1 MADFISGLLGMG
13 DEDPMQ
19 RAKNAGLLGLGASL
33 LQAGAP
39 SLTPQSLGA
48 ALGQGVM
55 AGQQMSGQAMQQA
68 RQQQIQKEMMGTMS
82 GAQGGDT
89 AARIAQLQ
97 KMALLDPKNQAA
109 YLKIAEQLQGKSPT
123 FTGEVSNA
131 AMALF
136 GTNDVSKLTPEQRSQ
151 VMAAAE
157 QAQLRRAQA
166 GRTSI
171 QNIVGGPSLSPF
183 ETERDKAFAKDA
195 QEWMSGGGQDTTG
208 QLAQLATVI
217 RSLESGEPLTGA
229 AVAIQPDLLLAL
241 TNPKA
246 LQTRELVEEVV
257 QRNLRAVLGAQFTE
271 KEGERLISRAFNP
284 KLKPEENA
292 SRVRRLFLQMASSAQ
307 QKQAMVDYANKN
319 GTLRGFQ
326 GKMPSMSDFFAAIE
340 GGEPSAPPTRTAPTA
355 PLAAPPVTPAA
366 PVRRQRFNPATG
378 QLEDM

>member
-68 RQQQIQKEMMGTMS
+68 RQQQIQQEMMGTMS

-109 YLKIAEQLQGKSPT
+109 YLKIAEQLQGKAPT

-136 GTNDVSKLTPEQRSQ
+136 GTNDVSKLTPEQRQ
-151 VMAAAE
+151 QAVAAAE
-157 QAQLRRAQA
+157 QSRNRTAKAGAAAAPVVNVKYGEGFGTKLAGAQVEMIANSQASAQGA
-166 GRTSI
+166 
-171 QNIVGGPSLSPF
+171 
-183 ETERDKAFAKDA
+183 A
-195 QEWMSGGGQDTTG
+195 DT
-208 QLAQLATVI
+208 LATVSSMLPVVDEAFTGPGSTI
-217 RSLESGEPLTGA
+217 QVALARIGQKIGVGGANQSETLQNTAQLIKGA
-229 AVAIQPDLLLAL
+229 AQLELDAAAKMRGQGAITENERKILQRAASVDPTELTQAEIKQVLNIIQKSSTTRISQHNSLLGRFIETQPEMERQ
-241 TNPKA
+241 
-246 LQTRELVEEVV
+246 LQLY
-257 QRNLRAVLGAQFTE
+257 
-271 KEGERLISRAFNP
+271 
-284 KLKPEENA
+284 
-292 SRVRRLFLQMASSAQ
+292 RV
-307 QKQAMVDYANKN
+307 
-319 GTLRGFQ
+319 
-326 GKMPSMSDFFAAIE
+326 
-340 GGEPSAPPTRTAPTA
+340 
-355 PLAAPPVTPAA
+355 APPV
-366 PVRRQRFNPATG
+366 PVRRVQ
-378 QLEDM
+378 